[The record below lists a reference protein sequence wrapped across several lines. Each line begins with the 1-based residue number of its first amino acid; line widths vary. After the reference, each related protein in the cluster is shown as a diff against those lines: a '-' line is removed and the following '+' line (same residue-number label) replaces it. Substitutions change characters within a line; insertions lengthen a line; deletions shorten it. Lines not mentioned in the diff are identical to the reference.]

1 MVNELSIIFQKLG
14 IESEEVFKAAESK
27 WNFMPFR
34 PGLVGGHCIGI
45 DPYYLTFKAETI
57 GYTPKVILAG
67 REMNDGMGE
76 LVAQNLIKAMQN
88 AKTIL
93 QDAKILI
100 MGATF
105 KENCPDIRNAK
116 IKDTILELKAYKIV
130 VEIFDPWVSNEEIT
144 REYNCNPVTQPQK
157 NHYDAIIIAV
167 AHNEFKAMGVRN
179 IRSFG
184 KSKHLLYDL
193 KYVFKSSETDMRL

>member
-88 AKTIL
+88 AKTIPRR
-93 QDAKILI
+93 QD
-100 MGATF
+100 
-105 KENCPDIRNAK
+105 PDYGGYIQGKLPRYQKCKNQ
-116 IKDTILELKAYKIV
+116 
-130 VEIFDPWVSNEEIT
+130 
-144 REYNCNPVTQPQK
+144 RYNLG
-157 NHYDAIIIAV
+157 IEGI
-167 AHNEFKAMGVRN
+167 
-179 IRSFG
+179 
-184 KSKHLLYDL
+184 
-193 KYVFKSSETDMRL
+193 